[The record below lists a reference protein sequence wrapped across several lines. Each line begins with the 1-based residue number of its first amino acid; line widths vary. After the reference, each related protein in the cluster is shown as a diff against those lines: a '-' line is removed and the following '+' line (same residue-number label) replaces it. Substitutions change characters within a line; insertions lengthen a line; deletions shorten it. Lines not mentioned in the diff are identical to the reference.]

1 MKQLIKRQLVFRMM
15 IFGLAFLA
23 ACQSK
28 SGKVQAFIDGVY
40 VHHARSEFAVAD
52 DTLGFT
58 QADGTHYH
66 ITRRTGYQA
75 IRDRKLLPKKFRLEK
90 VEGDYD
96 PDTRLLNE
104 TMTGR
109 VFYFDPDKG
118 MLRLKTAVYRKI
130 N

>member
-1 MKQLIKRQLVFRMM
+1 MKQLIRRQLVSRMM
-15 IFGLAFLA
+15 IAGAAFVG

-40 VHHARSEFAVAD
+40 VNRARSEFAIAD

-58 QADGTHYH
+58 QADGTHYY

-75 IRDRKLLPKKFRLEK
+75 IRNGKLLPKKFKLEK

-96 PDTRLLNE
+96 PNTRLLNE
-104 TMTGR
+104 TTTGR
-109 VFYFDPDKG
+109 VFYFDPESG
-118 MLRLKTAVYRKI
+118 MLRLKQAVYRRI